1 MNSIKKLIAMD
12 CTPLEKRAKER
23 GFQHLPIRELK
34 ELCEADGVDVVEML
48 GTIIEKQP
56 LNDSPEEI
64 ARVRTNYVNK
74 RLAMQLNG
82 MNVIE
87 CPTKRSASSPSGF
100 KQSDDIRLMLT
111 TITMALKLRPDFV
124 LLFAADGDFA
134 PMVELL
140 RNEGIRTEVVAPL
153 DMLATDLRRYASNVV
168 DFDALL
174 DSIPH

>member
-1 MNSIKKLIAMD
+1 MSIIRKMIAMD
-12 CTPLEKRAKER
+12 CPPLEKRAKER
-23 GFQHLPIRELK
+23 GFQYLPIRELSK
-34 ELCEADGVDVVEML
+34 LCETDGVDVVEVL

-56 LNDSPEEI
+56 LNDSPEEV

-87 CPTKRSASSPSGF
+87 CPTKRSVSCPSGF

-153 DMLATDLRRYASNVV
+153 DMLATDLRRYASNIV
-168 DFDALL
+168 DFDVLL
-174 DSIPH
+174 ESIPH

>member
-1 MNSIKKLIAMD
+1 
-12 CTPLEKRAKER
+12 
-23 GFQHLPIRELK
+23 
-34 ELCEADGVDVVEML
+34 
-48 GTIIEKQP
+48 
-56 LNDSPEEI
+56 
-64 ARVRTNYVNK
+64 
-74 RLAMQLNG
+74 
-82 MNVIE
+82 
-87 CPTKRSASSPSGF
+87 
-100 KQSDDIRLMLT
+100 
-111 TITMALKLRPDFV
+111 MALKLRPDFV